1 MHTTE
6 VELGSW
12 DKPVNSIVNHFG
24 FQGGKKQALLNDIA
38 MFKKLDSQYGCFGFN
53 GIKKILE
60 INKSDVNTL
69 SIAAKILGFRGEYKV
84 CKPDNVAR
92 MEDEEFD
99 VCVVRKQGH
108 VNLAKDIKAT
118 YSLRAF

>member
-6 VELGSW
+6 VELGNW
-12 DKPVNSIVNHFG
+12 NEPVNRIVNHFG

-38 MFKKLDSQYGCFGFN
+38 LFKKLDDKYGCFGFN
-53 GIKKILE
+53 GIKKIIE
-60 INKSDVNTL
+60 INKSDINTL
-69 SIAAKILGFRGEYKV
+69 SVAAKVLGFRGEYKV

-92 MEDEEFD
+92 ILDEEFD
-99 VCVVRKQGH
+99 LCVVRKQGH
-108 VNLAKDIKAT
+108 VNLIKDVRTT

>member
-12 DKPVNSIVNHFG
+12 DKPVNSIINHFG
-24 FQGGKKQALLNDIA
+24 FHGGKKQALLSDVA
-38 MFKKLDSQYGCFGFN
+38 LFKKLDDKYGCFGFN
-53 GIKKILE
+53 GIKKIIE

-69 SIAAKILGFRGEYKV
+69 SVAAKVLGFRGNYKV
-84 CKPDNVAR
+84 CKPDNVGR
-92 MEDEEFD
+92 ILDEEFD
-99 VCVVRKQGH
+99 LCVIRQQGH
-108 VNLAKDIKAT
+108 TDLVKDIRAM

>member
-6 VELGSW
+6 VDLGSW
-12 DKPVNSIVNHFG
+12 EEPVNRIVNHFG
-24 FQGGKKQALLNDIA
+24 FQGGKKQALLKDIVL
-38 MFKKLDSQYGCFGFN
+38 FKKLDSKYGCFGFN

-69 SIAAKILGFRGEYKV
+69 SIAAKILGFRGEYTV

-92 MEDEEFD
+92 LPEEEFD
-99 VCVVRKQGH
+99 ICVIRNNGHSSLIKDVR
-108 VNLAKDIKAT
+108 AK
-118 YSLRAF
+118 YSLKAF

>member
-6 VELGSW
+6 VDLGSW
-12 DKPVNSIVNHFG
+12 EEPVNRIVNHFG
-24 FQGGKKQALLNDIA
+24 FQGGKKQALLKDIVL
-38 MFKKLDSQYGCFGFN
+38 FKKLDAKYGCFGFN

-69 SIAAKILGFRGEYKV
+69 SIAAKILGFRGEYTV

-92 MEDEEFD
+92 LPEEEFD
-99 VCVVRKQGH
+99 ICVIRNNGHSSLIKDVR
-108 VNLAKDIKAT
+108 AK
-118 YSLRAF
+118 YSLKAF